1 MYGLVYLMSEEDELK
16 LDGYQDVGDSY
27 EKQWQWIELWAH
39 QDPQNHLAGKLDIS
53 KKAKRI
59 KATFYADKTHVVKG
73 VKKCIPELAYK
84 IRQGIVDAV
93 KQGVPEKYV
102 ADCIRPFLPEMDD
115 TEEQVKDAIRL
126 AISKGI
132 DVRDLLKQVED
143 ELSETGAKK
152 YSEQKLN
159 GSMILND
166 LALGLSRPSKVEQK
180 ATEAA
185 TQEGARGRGIT
196 ST

>member
-1 MYGLVYLMSEEDELK
+1 MSEEDEAK
-16 LDGYQDVGDSY
+16 LDGYQDVPTSY

-39 QDPQNHLAGKLDIS
+39 QDPQNHLAGRLDIS
-53 KKAKRI
+53 KKAKRV
-59 KATFYADKTHVVKG
+59 KATFYADKTHVIKSPNT
-73 VKKCIPELAYK
+73 CIPELAYK

-102 ADCIRPFLPEMDD
+102 AECIRPYLPEMDD
-115 TEEQVKDAIRL
+115 TEEQVKGAIRL

-159 GSMILND
+159 GSMILHD
-166 LALGLSRPSKVEQK
+166 LAIGLSRPSKVEQT
-180 ATEAA
+180 AETA